1 MRDDDGH
8 VTRDASVGP
17 CARESVGEGQQR
29 DRRVAAGS
37 CSTRLQSVCIG
48 TVTAHACTRV
58 FHVTSSLAPTLAC
71 QPAQETLANTHTTT
85 AVVIHPASWP
95 PQSRFTPTPSAPSPI
110 AFGCPCSKLALP
122 TSSSRRTVERQACLH
137 VTFFAC
143 TVPWTRTARD
153 ASGTCTPNFNTASA
167 H

>member
-1 MRDDDGH
+1 MDTSPVMQVSAPAHVNLWERDSS
-8 VTRDASVGP
+8 VTEELRRARAAHASNP
-17 CARESVGEGQQR
+17 SAS
-29 DRRVAAGS
+29 ALS
-37 CSTRLQSVCIG
+37 LLML
-48 TVTAHACTRV
+48 AHAC
-58 FHVTSSLAPTLAC
+58 FTSHPPSPPPCAC

-85 AVVIHPASWP
+85 GVVIYPASWP

-122 TSSSRRTVERQACLH
+122 TSSSRMPVERQACLH
-137 VTFFAC
+137 VTLFAC
-143 TVPWTRTARD
+143 TFPWTRTARD